1 MANALF
7 SAYRNNILGH
17 GTFANVQLDA
27 DTIKALF
34 VDHGTDTPSATGDD
48 AIDDIL
54 SGARVPSLASA
65 QTLGSK
71 TVDGS
76 VAAGTFD
83 SADPVFTALSG
94 ASVESLILV
103 KDSGTESTS
112 ILIAFYDTFTSGMP
126 LTPNGGDVTVQVNAS
141 GWFQV

>member
-7 SAYRNNILGH
+7 SSYRNNILGH
-17 GTFANVQLDA
+17 GTFANIQLDA
-27 DTIKALF
+27 DTIKVLF
-34 VDHGTDTPSATGDD
+34 VDHTDDTPVPATDD

-54 SGARVPSLASA
+54 SAGRVPALASA
-65 QTLGSK
+65 PTLGSK

-83 SADPVFTALSG
+83 SADPVFSTLSG
-94 ASVESLILV
+94 DQVESLIML
-103 KDSGTESTS
+103 KDSGSEATS
-112 ILIAFYDTFTSGMP
+112 PLIAFYDTFVSGMP